1 MERNVD
7 FGLEVC
13 TADEEEDGEWRLTAG
28 GCIRMRWGAV
38 FDVVHAMGWSP
49 GRCCD
54 FGMRS
59 SCHWPSSPS
68 FETQRNATQRNVNGR
83 LVRCLVDRARV
94 STDRE
99 YRFGN
104 TSLRASNS
112 SRSQAS
118 SQPPRKPPTSPS
130 HPAASSPTT
139 ALSST
144 SPYPISSPPCRV
156 PHPDS
161 LAQDVLS
168 PPATHV
174 HTSGPRGRMLR
185 LQGRARGTRMTPLSC
200 LRA

>member
-7 FGLEVC
+7 FRLEVC

-94 STDRE
+94 STNRE

-104 TSLRASNS
+104 TFPASEQFQS
-112 SRSQAS
+112 IPSIIPTSTQTPHIS
-118 SQPPRKPPTSPS
+118 FPPRS
-130 HPAASSPTT
+130 
-139 ALSST
+139 L
-144 SPYPISSPPCRV
+144 V
-156 PHPDS
+156 PHHRSLLHLSIPRLIATMPHPNS
-161 LAQDVLS
+161 LAQDVVS

-174 HTSGPRGRMLR
+174 HTCGPRGWMVH
-185 LQGRARGTRMTPLSC
+185 LQGHAQGTRMTPLSC

>member
-7 FGLEVC
+7 FRLEVC

-68 FETQRNATQRNVNGR
+68 FETQRNATQCKRPAGALSCGQSQSFN
-83 LVRCLVDRARV
+83 C
-94 STDRE
+94 
-99 YRFGN
+99 